1 MAKPSTPIESSE
13 SKQHFFEVLAD
24 FDTAMLVTRP
34 ADDSLHGRP
43 LSIAGR
49 EPDGTLWFMTSVQ
62 SPKVAEIVADQ
73 RSLVTLQSS
82 NRFVALEGTAQIV
95 GDPEKIRELWS
106 PAQRIWFESENDPD
120 IVLIRFSPKE
130 AEYWDNAG
138 AQGIRFAFAAA
149 KAVLMR
155 EPLTDRGDPKAHG
168 KVGL

>member
-1 MAKPSTPIESSE
+1 MG
-13 SKQHFFEVLAD
+13 D

-43 LSIAGR
+43 LSVAGR
-49 EPDGTLWFMTSVQ
+49 EPDGTLWFVTSVQ
-62 SPKVAEIVADQ
+62 SPKVAEIATDP
-73 RSLVTLQSS
+73 RSLVTMQSS
-82 NRFVALEGTAQIV
+82 NRFVVLEGTAQV
-95 GDPEKIRELWS
+95 VDDRAKIRELWS

-149 KAVLMR
+149 KAIVTG
-155 EPLTDRGDPKAHG
+155 EPLTDRGDSKAHG